1 MGEKSS
7 SLAKANEC
15 FVCGRGNPHGM
26 QAPFETH
33 REGHTASC
41 RMVIPSRY
49 QGWRDVIHGGILA
62 TLLDEACVHA
72 CRTIGPFPVTAEI
85 SVKFKKPVPPGAEI
99 FVRGEVIQQRRRVLL
114 ARGRL
119 EINGQV
125 YAEAEAKVLLLA
137 ETG

>member
-1 MGEKSS
+1 
-7 SLAKANEC
+7 
-15 FVCGRGNPHGM
+15 
-26 QAPFETH
+26 
-33 REGHTASC
+33 
-41 RMVIPSRY
+41 MVIPSRY